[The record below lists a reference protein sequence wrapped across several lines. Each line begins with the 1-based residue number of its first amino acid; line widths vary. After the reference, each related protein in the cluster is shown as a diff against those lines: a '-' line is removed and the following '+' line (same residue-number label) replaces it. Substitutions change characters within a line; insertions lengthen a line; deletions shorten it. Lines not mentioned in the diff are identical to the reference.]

1 MNLNYAELV
10 SPLIFIS
17 SSIYRCAHPVI
28 PALMEAMTV
37 TKMPAVTIL
46 DTLLTPCSDVNANLV
61 MLAMAISAER
71 TQIWMGGP
79 IQIWCVSKTPPTTAK
94 KYVVAKQLQRNVNV
108 FAELK

>member
-17 SSIYRCAHPVI
+17 SSIYRYAHPVI

-37 TKMPAVTIL
+37 TKTPAVTIL
-46 DTLLTPCSDVNANLV
+46 DTLLTPCSDVSANLV

-71 TQIWMGGP
+71 TQIWMDGP
-79 IQIWCVSKTPPTTAK
+79 IQIWCVWKTPPTTAK
-94 KYVVAKQLQRNVNV
+94 KYVVAKRLQRNVNV
-108 FAELK
+108 FTEFK